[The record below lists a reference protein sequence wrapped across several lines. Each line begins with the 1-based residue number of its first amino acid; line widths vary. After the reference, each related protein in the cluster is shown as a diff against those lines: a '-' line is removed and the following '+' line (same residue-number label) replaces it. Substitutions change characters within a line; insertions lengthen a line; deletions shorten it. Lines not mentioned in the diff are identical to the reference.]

1 MTHTLALGAKLSSG
15 ARLGSRTLGL
25 LRLSFAS
32 NVWISRRSR
41 GTFTSEASG
50 GVLTESSGST
60 GSSEALVD
68 VDAASFS
75 SSGGLIALVTHAL
88 WLPIDQGALGV
99 GRTEDVGTGTCQM
112 AVKEMMSGHNTI
124 VLSPQNTNLNMQG
137 TYFHILLLGWAQGRR
152 RIFQRYKRHCRDSRC
167 CVDRSSR

>member
-88 WLPIDQGALGV
+88 WLSIDQGALGV

-112 AVKEMMSGHNTI
+112 AVKEMMSDTMLLYKVMNAEHL
-124 VLSPQNTNLNMQG
+124 LSHFAPWLGSGQTQNFPALQKALPG
-137 TYFHILLLGWAQGRR
+137 QSLLR
-152 RIFQRYKRHCRDSRC
+152 
-167 CVDRSSR
+167 